1 MGQVG
6 SEGTREV
13 GSPSQRDGKGR
24 EALLE
29 GWEGWGG
36 KGGVGRLSRRAG
48 SGQEALL
55 LVEEALSVGR
65 VWSVRPPGG
74 SGGPPTG
81 PGVVRRPFQLARSG
95 LEAFPVGR

>member
-13 GSPSQRDGKGR
+13 G
-24 EALLE
+24 
-29 GWEGWGG
+29 
-36 KGGVGRLSRRAG
+36 RLSQRAG

-65 VWSVRPPGG
+65 EWSVGPPGG

-81 PGVVRRPFQLARSG
+81 PGVVRRPFRLARSG